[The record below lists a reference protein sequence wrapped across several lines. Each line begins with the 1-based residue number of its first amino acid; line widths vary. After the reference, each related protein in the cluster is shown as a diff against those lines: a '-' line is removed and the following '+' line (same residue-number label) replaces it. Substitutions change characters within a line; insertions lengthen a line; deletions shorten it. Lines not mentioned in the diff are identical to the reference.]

1 MEDNENKSKNK
12 LAAFWSVKRNR
23 IITCAVGGALVV
35 GIVLAIAL
43 PLGLNKGNNSNS
55 SQSSTSTSNSGTSTS
70 SGGDG
75 DGGKTSY
82 APIIDEANKEV
93 KYGLYPQTHVGDATT
108 IASLDVLTVPEEN
121 GWYLY
126 NGEYYTKEAAV
137 LWEGLTGTTTFSDG
151 TPIVDGNEYWF
162 KCEPIEW
169 NILDNSNGTYSL
181 VSTLL
186 LDTCQYEGT
195 TNNNYKNSYIRKTLN
210 GDFFDTAFNLDS
222 SYIQTVNVDNSAST
236 TMSDSNEYACEN
248 TEDKVYLLSYKDYMN
263 DSYFSDDSKR
273 KCKVTDYALANESIY
288 VDGYG
293 EYWTRSPHPD
303 YPDFAA
309 VVYSDGSIVMYY
321 TNFTIVDIRPAITI
335 KL

>member
-1 MEDNENKSKNK
+1 MAEQNNNFKEKF
-12 LAAFWSVKRNR
+12 AAFWSVKRNR
-23 IITCAVGGALVV
+23 IISYLVGGAVIV
-35 GIVLAIAL
+35 GIILAIAL
-43 PLGLNKGNNSNS
+43 PLGLNQGQNSNS
-55 SQSSTSTSNSGTSTS
+55 SQSSGTSNS

-82 APIIDEANKEV
+82 SPIFDETNKKV
-93 KYGLYPQTHVGDATT
+93 KYGLYPQTHVGDSAT
-108 IASLDVLTVPEEN
+108 IDALNALSPESN

-126 NGEYYTKEAAV
+126 NDEYYTKEAAV

-151 TPIVDGNEYWF
+151 TPIVDGKEYWF
-162 KCEPIEW
+162 KCELIEW

-236 TMSDSNEYACEN
+236 TISDSNPYACEN

-263 DSYFSDDSKR
+263 DSYFSDDSQR
-273 KCKVTDYALANESIY
+273 KCKVTDYALANESIC

-309 VVYSDGSIVMYY
+309 VVYCDGSIVMYY